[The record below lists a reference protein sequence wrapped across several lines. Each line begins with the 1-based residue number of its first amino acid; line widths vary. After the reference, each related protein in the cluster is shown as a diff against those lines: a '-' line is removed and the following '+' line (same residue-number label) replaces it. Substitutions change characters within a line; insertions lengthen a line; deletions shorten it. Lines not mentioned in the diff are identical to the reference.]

1 MGIHCGLP
9 SLLVKLN
16 LFSVGLLAP
25 FFFPVDFFLSWVD
38 FSLGDFTFLN
48 ENFDI
53 FRYSFNIKILMLC

>member
-25 FFFPVDFFLSWVD
+25 FSSVDFFLSWVD
-38 FSLGDFTFLN
+38 FSLSHFTFLN